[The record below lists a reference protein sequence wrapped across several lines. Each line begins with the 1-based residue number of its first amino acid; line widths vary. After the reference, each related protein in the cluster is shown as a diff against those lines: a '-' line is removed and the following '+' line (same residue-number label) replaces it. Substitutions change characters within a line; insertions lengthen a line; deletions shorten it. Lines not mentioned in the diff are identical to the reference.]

1 MKVRNVP
8 NNKQQGDEFEL
19 PPLNGWDPSKDKA
32 RREHAAEERARLE
45 LRQSQAAA
53 RESGKDVSSHESV
66 SSGAMSS
73 KDASPQKSFL
83 HKEVHITLNAGKL
96 AKVVFFL
103 ALFTLVFYA
112 GRLSVGGMSSDIGV
126 SDSATA
132 AVTAEEPEEAEPA
145 AAAEPEETAAVTG
158 AAAAET
164 TPSEPEEEAAV
175 PTTVD
180 TTTDKADG
188 AIVTSYSSVG
198 VTLNKVTREW
208 KETYGRIVE
217 LDYTITNGESGT
229 IKPAYFMMTVE
240 GYDFEK
246 KMLLAKNSQSLPA
259 KSKLTTQV
267 RLPSPGY
274 TYSPDVSGDLKDVTI
289 LLSLYDAGG
298 SLMASY
304 SGAHDLSG

>member
-19 PPLNGWDPSKDKA
+19 PPLTGWDPSKDKA

-53 RESGKDVSSHESV
+53 RESGKDASAHESG
-66 SSGAMSS
+66 SSGVMSS
-73 KDASPQKSFL
+73 RDASSQRSFL

-112 GRLSVGGMSSDIGV
+112 GRLSVAGVGSDSGV

-132 AVTAEEPEEAEPA
+132 AVTAEEPEEEAEPA
-145 AAAEPEETAAVTG
+145 VAAEPKETAGVTG

-164 TPSEPEEEAAV
+164 TPSEPEEEAAAS
-175 PTTVD
+175 
-180 TTTDKADG
+180 TTTDKAEETV
-188 AIVTSYSSVG
+188 VTSYASVG
-198 VTLNKVTREW
+198 VSLNKVTREW

-240 GYDFEK
+240 GYDFDK

-289 LLSLYDAGG
+289 LLSLYDASG

>member
-8 NNKQQGDEFEL
+8 NNKQPGDEFEL
-19 PPLNGWDPSKDKA
+19 PPLTGWDPSKDKA

-45 LRQSQAAA
+45 LRQGQAAA
-53 RESGKDVSSHESV
+53 RESGKDASSHESV

-73 KDASPQKSFL
+73 PRDASPQRSFL

-96 AKVVFFL
+96 AKVLFFL
-103 ALFTLVFYA
+103 ALFTLVFYV
-112 GRLSVGGMSSDIGV
+112 GRLSVAGFGSDLGV
-126 SDSATA
+126 SGSATA
-132 AVTAEEPEEAEPA
+132 EVTAEEPAPTA
-145 AAAEPEETAAVTG
+145 IAEPEETAAVTG

-164 TPSEPEEEAAV
+164 TPSETEEEAAV
-175 PTTVD
+175 PTTAD
-180 TTTDKADG
+180 TAEET
-188 AIVTSYSSVG
+188 IVTSYASVG
-198 VTLNKVTREW
+198 LSLNKVTREW

-246 KMLLAKNSQSLPA
+246 KMLLAKNSQSVAA

-274 TYSPDVSGDLKDVTI
+274 TYSPDVSGDLHDVTI
-289 LLSLYDAGG
+289 LLSMYDAGG
-298 SLMASY
+298 ALMASY

>member
-19 PPLNGWDPSKDKA
+19 PPLNGWDPAKDKA

-53 RESGKDVSSHESV
+53 REPGKDASSHESAV
-66 SSGAMSS
+66 PGVMSS
-73 KDASPQKSFL
+73 KDTSSQKSFM

-96 AKVVFFL
+96 AKGVFFL
-103 ALFTLVFYA
+103 ALFMVVFYA
-112 GRLSVGGMSSDIGV
+112 GRLSVAGFGGDSGV

-132 AVTAEEPEEAEPA
+132 AVTAEEPEEEVEPA
-145 AAAEPEETAAVTG
+145 TATEPKKTATVTG

-164 TPSEPEEEAAV
+164 APSEPEEEAAA
-175 PTTVD
+175 PATADTAEETV
-180 TTTDKADG
+180 
-188 AIVTSYSSVG
+188 VTSYASVG

-274 TYSPDVSGDLKDVTI
+274 TYSSDVSGDLKDVTI